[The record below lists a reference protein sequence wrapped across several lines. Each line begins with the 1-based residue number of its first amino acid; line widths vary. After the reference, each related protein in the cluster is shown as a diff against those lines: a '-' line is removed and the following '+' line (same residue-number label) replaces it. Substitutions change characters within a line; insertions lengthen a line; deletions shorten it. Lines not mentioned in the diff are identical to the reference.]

1 MDEILKSLHV
11 IQDFCN
17 KKEKCKG
24 CDLAKDGICCIAD
37 VPIGWDLEALEI
49 KHLAKQLSK

>member
-1 MDEILKSLHV
+1 MDEILQSLHV

-17 KKEKCKG
+17 TQENCG
-24 CDLAKDGICCIAD
+24 DCDLSKNGVCAMAD
-37 VPIGWDLEALEI
+37 VPTEWELETLEI